1 MPCLSVLQDERL
13 KTDMHRASAD
23 VKAASDMLVASV
35 GRLQE
40 LGATGDFRSEQRKLI
55 EAAKGT
61 AHRVASASHPRGSSH
76 TSVLR

>member
-1 MPCLSVLQDERL
+1 
-13 KTDMHRASAD
+13 
-23 VKAASDMLVASV
+23 MLVASV